1 MEDTYIKNQ
10 QEKLTAGSINRRQF
24 MTAVLAT
31 GITVPTALGLATQAM
46 AATPKKGGTFRYG
59 CGHGSTT
66 DTLDSG
72 TSENHFTLVNTY
84 NISNHLTHIDSDG
97 KLKGDLAESYESSD
111 AQTWVFNLRKG
122 VEFHNGKTMTSAD
135 VVASY
140 EHHGG
145 ENSKSAAKGLLTAVK
160 SVKADGPNTVVFE
173 LETPNGDFPY
183 IVSDYHISIRPEG
196 DMTSGVGT
204 GPYVIEDWEPGVHS
218 KLNRNPNYFKSDRA
232 HFDRI
237 EMTSIID
244 TTARQNAIMNGDVD
258 CADKIAYNTV
268 SLLSRSPSLEI
279 DETTG
284 TAHYTFPMRLD
295 VEPFDNYDL
304 RMALKLSVKR
314 QELVD
319 KILLG
324 HGVAGNDHPIS
335 STQAYHASG
344 LAQREFDPDKAAFHY
359 KKSGHSGKIP
369 LSASDAAF
377 AGAVDAAQLMAAS
390 AAEAGMDIEVIREP
404 NDGYWSNVWNKK
416 GWCACYWG
424 GRPTPDWMFSA
435 AYTADTEWNDT
446 AWKTTDSALKFN
458 KLVIEARAELDEK
471 RRTELY
477 AECQR
482 LIHDDGG
489 CLLPMFNNM
498 VWARGKNVM
507 HGQLA
512 ANWDTDGAKLSERWW
527 FA

>member
-1 MEDTYIKNQ
+1 MKDLFIKDQ
-10 QEKLTAGSINRRQF
+10 QRKLTDGQINRRQF
-24 MTAVLAT
+24 MVSVLAT
-31 GITVPTALGLATQAM
+31 GIAASTALSLASEAE

-59 CGHGSTT
+59 VGHGSTT

-84 NISNHLTHIDSDG
+84 NIANHLTHIDSDG

-111 AQTWVFNLRKG
+111 GKKWVFKLRKG
-122 VEFHNGKTMTSAD
+122 IEFHNGKTMTSDD
-135 VVASY
+135 VVATF

-145 ENSKSAAKGLLTAVK
+145 ENSKSAAKGLLTGVSWK
-160 SVKADGPNTVVFE
+160 KDGPNTVVFE
-173 LETPNGDFPY
+173 LSDANADFPY
-183 IVSDYHISIRPEG
+183 VVSDYHISIRPEG

-204 GPYVIEDWEPGVHS
+204 GPYIIDDWDPGVHS

-232 HFDRI
+232 HFDRV

-244 TTARQNAIMNGDVD
+244 ATARQNAIMNGDID
-258 CADKIAYNTV
+258 CADKIAYNTI
-268 SLLSRSPSLEI
+268 SLMKRSPNLEI

-295 VEPFDNYDL
+295 VDPFGDYDL
-304 RMALKLSVKR
+304 RMALKLSIKR
-314 QELVD
+314 KELVD

-324 HGVAGNDHPIS
+324 HGAIGNDHPIS
-335 STQAYHASG
+335 PVMAYYAAD
-344 LAQREFDPDKAAFHY
+344 LPQREYDADKAAFHY
-359 KKSGHSGKIP
+359 KKSGHSGTIQ
-369 LSASDAAF
+369 LSAADAAF
-377 AGAVDAAQLMAAS
+377 AGAVDAAQLIAAS
-390 AAEAGMDIEVIREP
+390 AANAGIKIEVVREP

-424 GRPTPDWMFSA
+424 GRPTCDWMFKA
-435 AYTADTEWNDT
+435 AYVKDQKWNDT
-446 AWKTTDSALKFN
+446 AWKTTDAAVRFN
-458 KLVIEARAELDEK
+458 ELVVMGAAELDEK
-471 RRTELY
+471 RRAEIY
-477 AECQR
+477 FECQQ
-482 LIHDDGG
+482 LINDDGG
-489 CLLPMFNNM
+489 TIMPFYNHM
-498 VWARGKNVM
+498 VWARGKNVR

>member
-1 MEDTYIKNQ
+1 MEDKYIEQ
-10 QEKLTAGSINRRQF
+10 QQAKLTAGSINRRQF

-31 GITVPTALGLATQAM
+31 GVTVPTALGLATQAM

-84 NISNHLTHIDSDG
+84 NVANHLTHIDSDG
-97 KLKGDLAESYESSD
+97 KLKGDLAESYESAD

-122 VEFHNGKTMTSAD
+122 VEFHNGKTMTAD
-135 VVASY
+135 DVLATF

-173 LETPNGDFPY
+173 LETPNADFPF

-204 GPYVIEDWEPGVHS
+204 GPYVVEDFEPGVHS

-258 CADKIAYNTV
+258 LADKVDLKTV
-268 SLLSRSPSLEI
+268 ALLGRSPNLEI

-284 TAHYTFPMRLD
+284 TGHYTFPMRLD
-295 VEPFDNYDL
+295 VAPFDNYDL

-324 HGVAGNDHPIS
+324 HGALGNDHPIS
-335 STQAYHASG
+335 TANQFHAGG

-359 KKSGHSGKIP
+359 KKSGHSGTIQ
-369 LSASDAAF
+369 LSAADAAF
-377 AGAVDAAQLMAAS
+377 AGNAATGQIANAIAPEHTSHPSDGTVGADDASKRLARQPALLRHCLPFRRDSLAQHWRCS
-390 AAEAGMDIEVIREP
+390 
-404 NDGYWSNVWNKK
+404 
-416 GWCACYWG
+416 
-424 GRPTPDWMFSA
+424 
-435 AYTADTEWNDT
+435 
-446 AWKTTDSALKFN
+446 KTLQ
-458 KLVIEARAELDEK
+458 
-471 RRTELY
+471 RR
-477 AECQR
+477 
-482 LIHDDGG
+482 
-489 CLLPMFNNM
+489 
-498 VWARGKNVM
+498 
-507 HGQLA
+507 
-512 ANWDTDGAKLSERWW
+512 
-527 FA
+527 